1 MVESRSESRQETSYT
16 NLEKHFNSVVTLMLN
31 SVTASARAA
40 TTRPLSAFVSDARW
54 PGWQAVIG
62 IETHAQIKSR
72 RKLFSREFCL
82 SLACCLR
89 LTCVCPSIA
98 THNSYDEPP
107 NTRVSLF
114 DAAFPGTL
122 PVRS

>member
-1 MVESRSESRQETSYT
+1 
-16 NLEKHFNSVVTLMLN
+16 MLN
-31 SVTASARAA
+31 LVRERCAFSSSVHGRFISTF
-40 TTRPLSAFVSDARW
+40 TTDSRW

-72 RKLFSREFCL
+72 TKLFSRERIIHI
-82 SLACCLR
+82 SLIASDR
-89 LTCVCPSIA
+89 PTSISLGIEN
-98 THNSYDEPP
+98 TYDEVP

-122 PVRS
+122 PVRCFCCVTGFIDVMRVKTSA